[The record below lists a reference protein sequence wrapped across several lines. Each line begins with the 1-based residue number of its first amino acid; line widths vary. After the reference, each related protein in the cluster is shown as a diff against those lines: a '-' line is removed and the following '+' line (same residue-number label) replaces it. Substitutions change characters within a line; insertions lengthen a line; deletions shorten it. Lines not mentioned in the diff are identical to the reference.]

1 MNCGLGISHNP
12 KGSRVSSVL
21 TFAIGWLAWNPG
33 GSEDLLK

>member
-1 MNCGLGISHNP
+1 MNGGLGISHKS

-33 GSEDLLK
+33 GLEDLLK